1 MNILRLLLILSFSLM
16 LSITNTAGADGLAPD
31 AIVKN
36 TADDVLEILK
46 ADKDAGH
53 SDMNKIGKLVEE
65 KIATKFDF
73 NRMSK
78 MVLGRNWSNASKDQ
92 QEHFVIEFRSLL
104 VRTYSS
110 ALAKYRNQTIEYKPL
125 RSQPGDTSVTVK
137 TQIIQPGS
145 PNIPLDYSLD
155 KTDETW
161 KVSDVVIDGLS
172 LVTIYRGQFA
182 EEVKQ
187 NGIEGVIQK
196 LVEKN
201 KRSSQ
206 G

>member
-1 MNILRLLLILSFSLM
+1 MNILKFLLIFSFSLM

>member
-1 MNILRLLLILSFSLM
+1 MNILKFLLIFSFSLM

-155 KTDETW
+155 KSDETW

>member
-110 ALAKYRNQTIEYKPL
+110 ALAKYRNQTIEYKPF

-155 KTDETW
+155 KSDETW

>member
-1 MNILRLLLILSFSLM
+1 MNILRLLLILSLSLM

-110 ALAKYRNQTIEYKPL
+110 ALAKYRNQTIEYKPF

-155 KTDETW
+155 KSDETW